1 MSFSNVLLRKHIK
14 LMMLCLLV
22 VFGFGECDFK
32 KSTGPNSFVMSLA
45 KPTRSFAK
53 LLPKSLG
60 FENVTT
66 VPPKDWSSIDAN
78 KGYLGSLLGFCV
90 LFLALFVVLFI
101 WFSCWQCFACCCGP
115 VRAERPSVV
124 LIVFHVIGSVFL
136 ILSGIFFLVAS
147 GSMVSGVN
155 EAGKAPSNLVEKLTF
170 VSDTVNNT
178 VYAAVGNIYPSI
190 ASVGTTLKDL
200 VTFLSGRVASTSSVA
215 QNVESEMDK
224 YNQDVKGE
232 CVSKLQANTQQQVK
246 TYFDETTN
254 TVKQVAKKL
263 VVGVGDIDNTVKKTK
278 ETIDVNLN
286 NAVKAVDGIRDSLSG
301 LLEPVNEIKSNVA
314 EVSVSV
320 EGYIDVAKKYVGP
333 IGFIASLV
341 ILSVAIVYFVL
352 FFFPCCCTRC
362 AYGWFSCFGILFDI
376 LILLPAAVLAL
387 AFVFLND
394 NCKDIEYTLLGMAG
408 EIISG
413 LTTEDFVN
421 MLLCTVE
428 QPLYDMGFR
437 SVFDYEGDVLDPLL
451 TQLTEKMDGALNID
465 NLNLDS
471 FKNFSGGI
479 KWDSYVNSANIVGY
493 DHVKYEA
500 GDNPAEF
507 KQCVKGKDDQV
518 DELRNNM
525 ITVASFGDAVY
536 PGVAN
541 ASHQIQNIVTVFLN
555 QTRSTINAGVDSITC
570 MTLKCVYSPVK
581 NAVCVHVQDGI
592 AWWILSSICMIIGL
606 VIMTFVV
613 FFRRKGL
620 LSPTVE
626 AVETEDEDEL
636 DMERFASGKL

>member
-1 MSFSNVLLRKHIK
+1 MRISNVLLRKHIK
-14 LMMLCLLV
+14 LMMLCLLAA
-22 VFGFGECDFK
+22 FGFGECEFK
-32 KSTGPNSFVMSLA
+32 KNSGPNSFVMSLA

-60 FENVTT
+60 FANVTS

-90 LFLALFVVLFI
+90 LFLALFVVLLI

-115 VRAERPSVV
+115 VRAERPSIV

-155 EAGKAPSNLVEKLTF
+155 EAGKAPNNLVEKLTF
-170 VSDTVNNT
+170 VSDTINNT
-178 VYAAVGNIYPSI
+178 VYGAVGNIYPSI
-190 ASVGTTLKDL
+190 ANVGTTLTDL
-200 VTFLSGRVASTSSVA
+200 VSFLSGRVSSTSSVA
-215 QNVESEMDK
+215 GKVGTEMDT
-224 YNQDVKGE
+224 YHQEVKDG
-232 CVSKLQANTQQQVK
+232 CVSKLHANTKQQVN
-246 TYFDETTN
+246 TYFDQTTK
-254 TVKQVAKKL
+254 TVKDVANKL
-263 VVGVGDIDNTVKKTK
+263 VVGTDKIENTVNQAKN
-278 ETIDVNLN
+278 TIDVNLK

-301 LLEPVNEIKSNVA
+301 LLEPVAEIKSNVA
-314 EVSVSV
+314 EVSYSV
-320 EGYIDVAKKYVGP
+320 EGYINTAKKWVGP
-333 IGFIASLV
+333 VGFIAALV
-341 ILSVAIVYFVL
+341 ILAVAIVYFVL

-362 AYGWFSCFGILFDI
+362 AYSWFSCFGILFDI

-394 NCKDIEYTLLGMAG
+394 NCKDIEYTMLSMAG

-413 LTTEDFVN
+413 LTTDDFVN
-421 MLLCTVE
+421 MILCTVE

-437 SVFDYEGDVLDPLL
+437 NVFDYEGDVLDPLL
-451 TQLTEKMDGALNID
+451 TQLTEKMNGALNID

-479 KWDSYVNSANIVGY
+479 QWDSYVNSANLVGY
-493 DHVKYEA
+493 DHVKYDTS
-500 GDNPAEF
+500 DNPGEF
-507 KQCVKGKDDQV
+507 KQCVKGKDDQI
-518 DELRNNM
+518 DDLRNNM

-541 ASHQIQNIVTVFLN
+541 ASHQIQTIVTVLLN
-555 QTRSTINAGVDSITC
+555 QTRSTINNGVDSITC

-592 AWWILSSICMIIGL
+592 AWWILSSLCMIIGL

-620 LSPTVE
+620 LTPAVE
-626 AVETEDEDEL
+626 AVETEEEDEL
-636 DMERFASGKL
+636 DMDRFASGKL